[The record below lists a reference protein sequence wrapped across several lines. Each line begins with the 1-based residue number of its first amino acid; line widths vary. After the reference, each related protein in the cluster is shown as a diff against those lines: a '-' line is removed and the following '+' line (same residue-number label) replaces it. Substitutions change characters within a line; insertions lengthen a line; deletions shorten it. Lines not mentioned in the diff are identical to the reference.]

1 MSRFQPRALD
11 AAQVEALHDDN
22 RGDR

>member
-11 AAQVEALHDDN
+11 AAHVEALHDDN